1 MYKGIKDNLVISV
14 MVSLYRAWAAWRGI
28 GGGPGAP
35 DAMVQAGGVRFA
47 AHARLLA
54 AHSGYF
60 KSVLLQARPWALAED
75 RPFEEKQHE
84 AEGSLLE
91 RERREYEARFQDTS
105 RADLTIPPNEDHVV
119 YVPNISA
126 QQFWPLLAYMYTG
139 YLELTP
145 ENIYQVLLATH
156 LLHMPR
162 ALELCRS
169 FLAQGSAAPL
179 SALPTTTVVKP
190 IPSRKLPPFMPT
202 TSFHPLYPE
211 PPVPFLRAQHNTPF
225 RPVDPTVPQ
234 SIVPVGEN
242 VAIEHS
248 LQFEN
253 HTSAKEILEIP
264 SYRINRQSPT
274 TSKNNDEAALG
285 AEESTGRN
293 EEPFVKAGRSRDAL
307 NLVKLR
313 KSKAGVKLS
322 VAKKAE
328 LINPTDDTV
337 VVVKAKPESK
347 IISSHAQ
354 DNKIVIDVA
363 CCDGPVRFHRVL
375 NTAYKSNGNNTQRA
389 DSDSSDT
396 DDSYIE
402 IEEDSRSQSETTAPY
417 DNCNAFSKSLQKQ
430 MSENIRSMGTSHNEN
445 QPNCTAEEPTKIDGQ
460 DPDASNSDVS
470 SKQDTIYTC
479 VYCNHTFK
487 SQYCYQKHAR
497 RHINPVSIDAVNQ
510 GTLDMIADPCCKVR
524 NLSGAKAPAVP
535 RREVRLLDM
544 NVQYYPCKTCGS
556 KFPSYYFVH
565 KHRKMCHA
573 EELENGQEVSGKAVS
588 GDRKRKSPP
597 NSTVSYSA
605 AGGSREEVPAEVNE
619 VASDKT
625 ETQDAP
631 AN

>member
-1 MYKGIKDNLVISV
+1 MG
-14 MVSLYRAWAAWRGI
+14 A
-28 GGGPGAP
+28 GPGAP

-60 KSVLLQARPWALAED
+60 KSILLQARPWVLAED
-75 RPFEEKQHE
+75 RPFEEKHHE
-84 AEGSLLE
+84 ADGYEASLLE

-105 RADLTIPPNEDHVV
+105 RPDLAIPPNEDHIV
-119 YVPNISA
+119 YIPNISA

-179 SALPTTTVVKP
+179 SAAPTTTVVKP

-211 PPVPFLRAQHNTPF
+211 PPVPFLRAPHDTPF
-225 RPVDPTVPQ
+225 RPVDP
-234 SIVPVGEN
+234 IVSLNTPPVGKNPES
-242 VAIEHS
+242 EHI
-248 LQFEN
+248 LPIDN
-253 HTSAKEILEIP
+253 HTSVKEILEIP
-264 SYRINRQSPT
+264 SYRISRQSPK
-274 TSKNNDEAALG
+274 TSKNNDEAVCG
-285 AEESTGRN
+285 VEESAERS
-293 EEPFVKAGRSRDAL
+293 EEPFEKAGRSRDAL
-307 NLVKLR
+307 NLVKCR
-313 KSKAGVKLS
+313 KPKSAVILT

-328 LINPTDDTV
+328 LINPSDDTV
-337 VVVKAKPESK
+337 VVVKAKPEPK
-347 IISSHAQ
+347 TISSHGE
-354 DNKIVIDVA
+354 DNKIVVDVA

-375 NTAYKSNGNNTQRA
+375 NTAYKSNGNDAQTA

-402 IEEDSRSQSETTAPY
+402 IEEDSRSQSETPAPY

-430 MSENIRSMGTSHNEN
+430 MSENIRTMGTSHNEN
-445 QPNCTAEEPTKIDGQ
+445 QPNCSAEESNKLDVQ

-524 NLSGAKAPAVP
+524 KLAGTKASAVP

-573 EELENGQEVSGKAVS
+573 EELENGQEISKAVP

-605 AGGSREEVPAEVNE
+605 AGGSKQEVPAEVNE

-631 AN
+631 AD